1 MKLDNDKP
9 DFPEIPNVP
18 ETPPIPKAP
27 PMPPFPE
34 IELLNGK
41 IIKGKSMKYLM
52 AIDAGTGSI
61 RAVIFDTKGNQIS
74 MAQQEWTH
82 LEEEGVHNS
91 MSFDFERNWILTCK
105 VIKEA
110 IKSKDIDAKDILAL
124 SATSMREGIVL
135 YDKDGKELWGV
146 ANVDARADKEV
157 KYLKENFIGI
167 EEEFY
172 ELSGQTFALGALP
185 RIMWLKNNRPEI
197 YEKVANISMIG
208 DWLLAK
214 LSGIIATDPS
224 NGGTTGIFSLQNRD
238 WQKDMAKKVGI
249 KDTIFP
255 TCHEVGTVLGNVT
268 LNASNE
274 TGLSINTKVVTG
286 GGDVQLGSAGLGIV
300 EDGQVAILGG
310 SFWQQIVNI
319 KSDVKP
325 PLDMGIRVNPHVVDG
340 LSQAEG
346 ITFFSGLVMR
356 WFRDA
361 FCDMEKLQAKE
372 KGIDTYTVLEQHAKN
387 VPVGSYGIM
396 PIFSDTMKY
405 GKWYHASPSFLNL
418 SLDPKVC
425 NRASM
430 FKALQENA
438 CIVSAINLE
447 KIKEFTGI
455 EIDEIVFAGGA
466 SKGELWSQ
474 TLSDVTGCRIKIPK
488 VTEATALGACISA
501 GVGAGIYS
509 SLVEASK
516 ELVVW
521 DKVYEPNMEN
531 KKLYDEIKI
540 KWQKA
545 YEVQLKL
552 VDDNITT
559 SMWKAPGL

>member
-1 MKLDNDKP
+1 
-9 DFPEIPNVP
+9 
-18 ETPPIPKAP
+18 
-27 PMPPFPE
+27 
-34 IELLNGK
+34 
-41 IIKGKSMKYLM
+41 MKYLM

-82 LEEEGVHNS
+82 LEEEGIPNS
-91 MSFDFERNWILTCK
+91 MSFDFDKNWTLVCEC
-105 VIKEA
+105 IKESLELA
-110 IKSKDIDAKDILAL
+110 NLKGEDIVAL

-135 YDKDGKELWGV
+135 YDSDGKELWAV

-157 KYLKENFIGI
+157 RYLKENFEGI

-172 ELSGQTFALGALP
+172 KESGQTFALGALP
-185 RIMWLKNNRPEI
+185 RILWLKNNRPEI

-208 DWLLAK
+208 DWILAR
-214 LSGIIATDPS
+214 LSGVIATDPS
-224 NGGTTGIFSLQNRD
+224 NGGTTGIFSLENRD
-238 WQKDMAKKVGI
+238 WVSEMATKVGI
-249 KDTIFP
+249 KDNIFP
-255 TCHEVGTVLGNVT
+255 PCYEVGTIIGDVNEK
-268 LNASNE
+268 ASNE
-274 TGLSINTKVVTG
+274 TNLSTSTKVVMG

-319 KSDVKP
+319 PSSVKP
-325 PLDMGIRVNPHVVDG
+325 PQDMGIRVNPHVVAG

-361 FCDMEKLQAKE
+361 FCDLEKLEAKDM
-372 KGIDTYTVLEQHAKN
+372 GIDVYTLLEQKAKN
-387 VPVGSYGIM
+387 IPVGSHGIM
-396 PIFSDTMKY
+396 PIFSDSMKY

-418 SLDPKVC
+418 SIDSKIC
-425 NRASM
+425 NRSSM

-447 KIKEFTGI
+447 KIKEFSGV

-474 TLSDVTGCRIKIPK
+474 TLADVTGCKVKIPK

-516 ELVVW
+516 ELVIW

-545 YEVQLKL
+545 YEIQLKL